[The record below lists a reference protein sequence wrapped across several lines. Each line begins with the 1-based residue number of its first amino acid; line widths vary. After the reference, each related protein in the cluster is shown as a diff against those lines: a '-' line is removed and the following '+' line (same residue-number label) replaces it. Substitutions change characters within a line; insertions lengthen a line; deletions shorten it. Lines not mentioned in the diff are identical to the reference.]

1 MTGAAIGLGGGDDSG
16 ADVRTVGDTAGRRS
30 VSMGCGWLVVSGVGT
45 GGGPT
50 GISLPGS
57 DKRNRRRRM
66 PTIGIER
73 DPITLRLS
81 ARGLWRVQDSQK
93 FRATSRI
100 QPFLS
105 VVL

>member
-1 MTGAAIGLGGGDDSG
+1 MAGVAIGLCVSDDSG

-30 VSMGCGWLVVSGVGT
+30 VSMGRGWLVVSGDGT

-57 DKRNRRRRM
+57 DRRNRRRRM

-73 DPITLRLS
+73 DPITLRPS
-81 ARGLWRVQDSQK
+81 ARGLRRVQDSQK
-93 FRATSRI
+93 FRATSRTYNH
-100 QPFLS
+100 F
-105 VVL
+105 

>member
-1 MTGAAIGLGGGDDSG
+1 MGLGVRDDSG
-16 ADVRTVGDTAGRRS
+16 ADVRTVGDTAGGRS
-30 VSMGCGWLVVSGVGT
+30 VSVGRGWLVAGGVGT

-50 GISLPGS
+50 GISLPGP

-73 DPITLRLS
+73 DPITLRPS
-81 ARGLWRVQDSQK
+81 ARGLRRVQDSQK

-100 QPFLS
+100 ELVYGYTTPS
-105 VVL
+105 P